1 MKNRGQYGVVYT
13 VLACLLALIFTV
25 SLAGCA
31 QKSSG
36 ESAAASTAPF
46 YPDRVVTVRF
56 VMTEEDWIYLQ
67 ENARE
72 EEYVKADMWYDGEL
86 VPDIALRPKGNSSL
100 SSTISSGSIRFSLKA
115 DLNFFNSA
123 RNLDGVKKLNFN
135 NGWSD
140 PSFMREILSY
150 EIFEQMG
157 LPTPRASFVDV
168 WINDTHLGLY
178 TMVEQVD
185 QTFLSQHFTDAT
197 GNLYKPEMPA
207 AYLNWTEEDVAEILA
222 SQDATDNSLD
232 VNLGGG
238 NLGDILAALGWEFLT
253 EEEPETD
260 LLFQGIA
267 GQLNFNNLPAGNF
280 TPGFQMQRPANMPA
294 AGNFTNNF
302 TRRNMMIIQEGDQAP
317 AFDMGMG
324 FFQGDYL
331 EQMGLKTN
339 ENNPNYTAL
348 FRLLEVLNN
357 EPDETFVEEIEK
369 VLDVDQVLRFLAV
382 SAALVH
388 LDNYIGM
395 GHNYYLYEVDGKFTI
410 IPWDLNMSFGGFGI
424 GINLT
429 RITNFLID
437 EPTSGAVADRPL
449 VARLLAVPAY
459 LETYHGYLTELI
471 NGPFSAEV
479 MASRIDELADMIRPY
494 VQADTLKFYSDAAFE
509 AAIGEGTVNDRGNF
523 GSGMGMGT
531 NIGLKK
537 FVVERIASIEKQL
550 AGEIPSTNNGQ
561 GNGGNSF
568 MGGGNNMGIV
578 NRRN

>member
-1 MKNRGQYGVVYT
+1 
-13 VLACLLALIFTV
+13 
-25 SLAGCA
+25 
-31 QKSSG
+31 
-36 ESAAASTAPF
+36 
-46 YPDRVVTVRF
+46 
-56 VMTEEDWIYLQ
+56 
-67 ENARE
+67 
-72 EEYVKADMWYDGEL
+72 MWYDGEL

-267 GQLNFNNLPAGNF
+267 GH
-280 TPGFQMQRPANMPA
+280 T
-294 AGNFTNNF
+294 
-302 TRRNMMIIQEGDQAP
+302 
-317 AFDMGMG
+317 
-324 FFQGDYL
+324 
-331 EQMGLKTN
+331 
-339 ENNPNYTAL
+339 
-348 FRLLEVLNN
+348 
-357 EPDETFVEEIEK
+357 
-369 VLDVDQVLRFLAV
+369 
-382 SAALVH
+382 
-388 LDNYIGM
+388 
-395 GHNYYLYEVDGKFTI
+395 
-410 IPWDLNMSFGGFGI
+410 GI
-424 GINLT
+424 
-429 RITNFLID
+429 
-437 EPTSGAVADRPL
+437 
-449 VARLLAVPAY
+449 
-459 LETYHGYLTELI
+459 
-471 NGPFSAEV
+471 
-479 MASRIDELADMIRPY
+479 
-494 VQADTLKFYSDAAFE
+494 SDAA
-509 AAIGEGTVNDRGNF
+509 ARQHACGR
-523 GSGMGMGT
+523 
-531 NIGLKK
+531 
-537 FVVERIASIEKQL
+537 
-550 AGEIPSTNNGQ
+550 
-561 GNGGNSF
+561 
-568 MGGGNNMGIV
+568 
-578 NRRN
+578 